1 VGGNVGGGELGRIV
15 GNGVERRVGDV
26 VGEGDGG
33 FVGLEVGDNIVGE
46 RGVSSATGWD
56 VGW

>member
-15 GNGVERRVGDV
+15 GNGVGRRVGDV

-33 FVGLEVGDNIVGE
+33 FVGLEVGDNIVVE